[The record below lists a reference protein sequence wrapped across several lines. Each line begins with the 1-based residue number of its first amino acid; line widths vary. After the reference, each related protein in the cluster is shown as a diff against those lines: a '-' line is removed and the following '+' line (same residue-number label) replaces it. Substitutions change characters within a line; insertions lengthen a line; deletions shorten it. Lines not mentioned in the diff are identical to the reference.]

1 MMQDNDVLAA
11 VKESAAGLN
20 LGVPLDA
27 VKRRGRA
34 VRTRRRLA
42 GAAGITAVAGA
53 AAVAAVIGTT
63 TAPVAPAIQPK
74 LAAWTVTTGPDDA
87 VRVTIRQLDDPGGLQ
102 RTLRADGV
110 PARVEFAGPE
120 VSTNAPLPP
129 GCAAPRMPDL
139 QNAALQEKIIPL
151 NTTGPM
157 NGIALTIHK
166 SAIPR
171 GIGLYLTIQSGS
183 QQSSWGWGLDLVQAT
198 AQCTGS

>member
-53 AAVAAVIGTT
+53 AAAAAVVGTT
-63 TAPVAPAIQPK
+63 TAPVAPSIQPR
-74 LAAWTVTTGPDDA
+74 LAAWTVMPGPDDT

-110 PARVEFAGPE
+110 PTRVEFAGAV

-129 GCAAPRMPDL
+129 GCAAPGMPDAE
-139 QNAALQEKIIPL
+139 NAALQEKIIPV
-151 NTTGPM
+151 NTAGPM
-157 NGIALTIHK
+157 HGIALTIHK

-171 GIGLYLTIQSGS
+171 GIGIYLTIQSGS
-183 QQSSWGWGLDLVQAT
+183 KQSSWGWGLDLVQAT